1 MHTGNPELHYETI
14 DARARPARVAVLTD
28 SADSGWRH
36 TTARIIEFLSSVWG
50 GKHSVI
56 IPTDGSTI
64 EPIFWTVLEKF
75 SPDYVFFYQKTW
87 RDIQISDPEKY
98 AVSLE
103 SVISP
108 IDRDSVFSDGQK
120 ERINQEF
127 GNTPAD
133 QFALHTDLCSGIANR
148 LVPFH
153 FERRF
158 EPINGHGYVPSQLT
172 GILDVLTCV
181 DHPQSFTSFHVPAEV
196 DAVWWTAHTGATSA
210 MFSEQLRSVGLNEE
224 KTLVSE
230 ETFGGFSDWVA
241 GKFNPARRAAMKAF
255 SCGPEFAPPDLTRPT
270 PFELSMSCT
279 ALYGDLISRSAV
291 ANRFALVLGDSLAD
305 FCLSYCLPRI
315 GHPAVWLPMV
325 WINDLQTMK
334 STPLQSCVFSAVYA
348 VPSEVRFGSGLTVCS
363 ASTDA
368 KAVAEVLEILKRFVG
383 LGLNNGN
390 VNPINPT
397 LVVARANDAPIPY
410 CIDSPNHP
418 EIHPFLGDIS
428 VGPIRSPRPT
438 GFSKLNALKHKWV
451 AEVRIGSRPVPTVPF
466 IAQHHIRLNQNAGAH
481 NIRVS
486 QQAYVYACPSSNLQ
500 HPEIRLFDTFTAF
513 SMMAEAEGYT
523 CELSDKGIYQ
533 RDSLKKLGGI
543 SGAAKLFRDHSS
555 RAVFNKFLDHTGV
568 SKGTFDEGCVL
579 HGDKRRYLD
588 LEATKKLMGGDEK
601 SAVALLD
608 KLTAAKVTFRGFVFK
623 CEVCIHAE
631 WYSLGVLTDEFQCTR
646 CGREQTIRHRHW
658 RQPGAPQ
665 IFYKL
670 DEIVY
675 QFLKGDGDVVALS
688 LDYMAQTSKHP
699 FDYSP
704 EIKFGNDSF
713 KGEIDICAVWDGV
726 LTIGEA
732 KKNGKLGSS
741 DSDTQK
747 TVQKYVRLA
756 AMLNARRVLFCT
768 TSPEWNSSTIETVER
783 AFDGKLAKP
792 RFLVKTE
799 LFGES

>member
-1 MHTGNPELHYETI
+1 
-14 DARARPARVAVLTD
+14 
-28 SADSGWRH
+28 
-36 TTARIIEFLSSVWG
+36 
-50 GKHSVI
+50 
-56 IPTDGSTI
+56 
-64 EPIFWTVLEKF
+64 
-75 SPDYVFFYQKTW
+75 
-87 RDIQISDPEKY
+87 
-98 AVSLE
+98 
-103 SVISP
+103 
-108 IDRDSVFSDGQK
+108 
-120 ERINQEF
+120 
-127 GNTPAD
+127 
-133 QFALHTDLCSGIANR
+133 
-148 LVPFH
+148 
-153 FERRF
+153 
-158 EPINGHGYVPSQLT
+158 
-172 GILDVLTCV
+172 
-181 DHPQSFTSFHVPAEV
+181 
-196 DAVWWTAHTGATSA
+196 

-279 ALYGDLISRSAV
+279 ALYGDFSAV

-325 WINDLQTMK
+325 WIKDLQTMK
-334 STPLQSCVFSAVYA
+334 STPRQSCVFSAVNA

-397 LVVARANDAPIPY
+397 LVVAMANDAPIPY

-438 GFSKLNALKHKWV
+438 GFSKVNALKHKWV
-451 AEVRIGSRPVPTVPF
+451 AEVRIGSRPVPTVPL
-466 IAQHHIRLNQNAGAH
+466 IAQHHVLLNQSAGAH

-486 QQAYVYACPSSNLQ
+486 QQAFAYACPGSGLLAGENLSSNLQ
-500 HPEIRLFDTFTAF
+500 HPEIRLFDTFTAV
-513 SMMAEAEGYT
+513 SIMAKAKGYA

-533 RDSLKKLGGI
+533 RDSFKKLGGI

-555 RAVFNKFLDHTGV
+555 RAVFNKFLDHDKR
-568 SKGTFDEGCVL
+568 SKDTFEEGCVL
-579 HGDKRRYLD
+579 HERTYLD
-588 LEATKKLMGGDEK
+588 LGATKKLMGGDEE

-623 CEVCIHAE
+623 CEVCNHAE
-631 WYSLGVLTDEFQCTR
+631 WYSLGVLTDQFQCTR
-646 CGREQTIRHRHW
+646 CGREQTIRHHHW
-658 RQPGAPQ
+658 RHPAAPQ

-675 QFLKGDGDVVALS
+675 QFLKNDGDVVALS
-688 LDYMAQTSKHP
+688 LDHMAQTSKHP

-704 EIKFGNDSF
+704 EVKFAKDLF

-732 KKNGKLGSS
+732 KKNGKL

-747 TVQKYVRLA
+747 IVPKYVRLA

-768 TSPEWNSSTIETVER
+768 TSPEWNSSTIEAVER
-783 AFDGKLAKP
+783 AFHGELAKP

-799 LFGES
+799 LFGEA